1 MKRSLLKKNSSNRSK
16 GLIPPLIFVLILSA
30 LFVLQTKIDGERR
43 TWIEEEELLY
53 IPSGKV
59 LKIVSL
65 GFDEV
70 MADILYIRMLDYFAT
85 HAKSDRTY
93 TWLYHMADLV
103 TTLDPKFRFPYIFA
117 GLILNLEANQH
128 ENARKI
134 IIKGMNEFPDYWYFP
149 FLLGLNYFFHDADF
163 KDAAD
168 SIERASKLPGS
179 PKYLKK
185 FAVKLRREGATRETA
200 IDFLKH
206 LYVSFNNKELRK
218 ILAAKIRE
226 IKAGRGDYE

>member
-1 MKRSLLKKNSSNRSK
+1 MKNSGSNIAKGSK
-16 GLIPPLIFVLILSA
+16 SLIPPLILVLILCV
-30 LFVLQTKIDGERR
+30 LFLLQTKIDGERR
-43 TWIEEEELLY
+43 TWLQEEELLY

-85 HAKSDRTY
+85 HVTSDRTY

-134 IIKGMNEFPDYWYFP
+134 ITKGMNEFPDYWYFP

-168 SIERASKLPGS
+168 SLERASMLPGS
-179 PKYLKK
+179 PKFLKS

-200 IDFLKH
+200 IVFLEH
-206 LYVSFNNKELRK
+206 LYMSFNNKELKK

-226 IKAGRGDYE
+226 IQAGGGDYE

>member
-1 MKRSLLKKNSSNRSK
+1 MKRPLFKKENSKSLILPLTA
-16 GLIPPLIFVLILSA
+16 GLILCAVFL
-30 LFVLQTKIDGERR
+30 LQTKIDDERS
-43 TWIEEEELLY
+43 TWSHEEELLY

-70 MADILYIRMLDYFAT
+70 MADILYIRMLDYFGT
-85 HAKSDRTY
+85 HATSDRTY

-117 GLILNLEANQH
+117 GLMLNLEANQH

-134 IIKGMNEFPDYWYFP
+134 IIKGMNEFPNDWYFP
-149 FLLGLNYFFHDADF
+149 FVLGINYFFHDGDF

-168 SIERASKLPGS
+168 SIEKASRLPKS
-179 PKYLKK
+179 PAYLKDL
-185 FAVKLRREGATRETA
+185 ALKLRREGATRETA
-200 IDFLKH
+200 IAFLQH
-206 LYVSFNNKELRK
+206 LYVNFKDKELRK
-218 ILAAKIRE
+218 ILAARIRE
-226 IKAGRGDYE
+226 IKAGGGDYE